1 MYLSQSQFFQKQLFA
16 LNNYRMEQI
25 RFQIF
30 VSPSY
35 PLFKRWILEFIRPHP
50 ISIFNVPYSLGL
62 TYLNRS
68 IVGLKQLRDY
78 KFWHNFRDSLSPIC
92 DYGKAS
98 ETKNH
103 YPLHCLNFKHK
114 RQSLMQNIEKITPN
128 FLPLNESNL
137 TELLLYEDRNKLDN
151 TSTFLLISVNWLYI
165 INKTVW

>member
-1 MYLSQSQFFQKQLFA
+1 
-16 LNNYRMEQI
+16 MEQI

-68 IVGLKQLRDY
+68 IVGLRHLRDY

-92 DYGKAS
+92 LWNQKALS
-98 ETKNH
+98 SPLLKLQAQKANIEKVMQNIEKVSPNFLPLNESNLTQRQISKN
-103 YPLHCLNFKHK
+103 
-114 RQSLMQNIEKITPN
+114 LMQNIEKVTPN

-137 TELLLYEDRNKLDN
+137 TQLLLY
-151 TSTFLLISVNWLYI
+151 
-165 INKTVW
+165 